1 MCVRRLGGRVERL
14 CVQSHAERIAP
25 APAPTPDATA
35 CAVDAVYAAAR
46 KRVIVIRR
54 GKWRTRE
61 REVHF
66 FTCEEGRARREA
78 LAGERPVTLATHPT
92 THDE

>member
-1 MCVRRLGGRVERL
+1 MRVRRLGGSVERL
-14 CVQSHAERIAP
+14 CVRSHAERIATS
-25 APAPTPDATA
+25 PTAATTA
-35 CAVDAVYAAAR
+35 CAVDAVYAAAP

-54 GKWRTRE
+54 GEGRTRE
-61 REVHF
+61 GEVHF
-66 FTCEEGRARREA
+66 FTREKGRARREA